1 MISQGLKVS
10 GYVIEDELGRGG
22 FGSVY
27 LAIDEASGQQVAIKF
42 LHPKSMRS
50 ETAQQTF
57 IDEMINQARLSLNP
71 NIVHIIRSIRYT
83 EKQGQHLGMVMEYV
97 DGEPLDMIIHRFSL
111 LPASAAVPVFL
122 QVLNGLSYAH
132 DQNML
137 HRDLKP
143 GNIMVGKDGLVKIM
157 DFGLSKLVQGSTAA
171 SESARA
177 ASLNYVA
184 PERLAKH
191 HVDQRSDI
199 YSLGATLYE
208 ALTGVPPYEIEP
220 GNWQMAS
227 EKHNS
232 GMFADIRKHYE
243 YHPAELALLV
253 KKSLDPD
260 PAKRFATAREMLQA
274 LQQVPI
280 ESHKASTLPME
291 LAAVTDTAGKL
302 GLITKVIP
310 DKPDAKPATI
320 IDSQVDDAPAINVA
334 PSTPAGTIANFEKT
348 ISPDVS
354 QQKSSE
360 QLVPDASQTGMKKN
374 NRLLPVGA
382 AVVLAIFVLVVVFAG
397 QANKKEKEQLAAEQE
412 LRWRQEQVRAE
423 EYAARER
430 MKEVERQ
437 RQELAK
443 REQVVR
449 EESLALNIW
458 DHKRN
463 DVVAEEIAKIST
475 WGSRTTKWNIIEDV
489 KNCINNCKKVVKSS
503 ELNEIEKYSEENVFT
518 VPYVDTKRVQL
529 VLIDKLNQLK
539 ISNTSTSTDTPV
551 NQDKTLET
559 EPSPPALGEPDK
571 SLGEF
576 QLPGRYPIASLCR
589 LTYEDMKGMDKSE
602 LQIMRNEIFA
612 RHGYIFRINPKMVE
626 YFNSQSWYTPRY
638 QDVSNQLSEIEV
650 YNVSFIKKHE

>member
-1 MISQGLKVS
+1 MKAYDGYFKAIMIYPGLKVG

-27 LAIDEASGQQVAIKF
+27 LAVDEVSGQRVAIKF

-430 MKEVERQ
+430 MKEVKRQ
-437 RQELAK
+437 RQELLDRQQQQA
-443 REQVVR
+443 R
-449 EESLALNIW
+449 EEQLRQTVSGSDPQTIETLSERSDLSFDGVGEVIGGSASRYNQEGLQFCNRGDFAAAVTSFKKAAKANPDNAEYWNNIGYAYQ
-458 DHKRN
+458 K
-463 DVVAEEIAKIST
+463 
-475 WGSRTTKWNIIEDV
+475 
-489 KNCINNCKKVVKSS
+489 
-503 ELNEIEKYSEENVFT
+503 
-518 VPYVDTKRVQL
+518 
-529 VLIDKLNQLK
+529 IDKYVASNHFCEKALEISPDRAVAFGNMAFNCVKLNKLDEAVNNWVTYLSK
-539 ISNTSTSTDTPV
+539 LDTEKKRQRGIDFMKQMVVENPDPRV
-551 NQDKTLET
+551 
-559 EPSPPALGEPDK
+559 GECI
-571 SLGEF
+571 
-576 QLPGRYPIASLCR
+576 RRA
-589 LTYEDMKGMDKSE
+589 
-602 LQIMRNEIFA
+602 FA
-612 RHGYIFRINPKMVE
+612 RMDIPY
-626 YFNSQSWYTPRY
+626 S
-638 QDVSNQLSEIEV
+638 
-650 YNVSFIKKHE
+650 